1 MNQKW
6 DGSERRR
13 LLRTEAE
20 AMVVS
25 MSPSE
30 KTAQPTDMLMH
41 ELLVHKIELE
51 MQNEQLRNAHLKL
64 EEARD
69 RYIDL
74 YEFAPVAYI
83 TVNQDGLISQT
94 NLTGCALLGIER
106 AQLIRRRFS
115 QFVDNQDRDRWYR
128 LFLTMMKQPKGQ
140 KQEIDLRMNHADGT
154 LFYARADCLLR
165 ESDNALPLLRIAL
178 TDISQQKAANEQIE
192 QLAFFDPLTHL
203 PNRQLFKDR
212 LHKALA
218 SSTRNKQY
226 GALLFIDLDN
236 FKMLNDSLGHNK
248 GDMLLQQV
256 ARRLLS
262 NVREND
268 TAARLGG
275 DEFVVML
282 EDLGTCPEDAA
293 IHVKAAGLKILAA
306 LNEPY
311 LLEGYDYRCSS
322 SMGATLFV
330 DHLVEED
337 ELLRHVD
344 IAMYQ
349 AKVNGRNSL
358 CFFDEKMQAVVT
370 ERAALEADLRVA
382 LAQNQLQ
389 LYFQQQTSLDG
400 QVFGAEALLRWQH
413 PERGLI
419 LPMEFIPLAEET
431 GLIVPIGLW
440 VLETACVLLK
450 AWENNAQMHPFKLAV
465 NVSANQFRQA
475 EFVEKVEAVLVK
487 TAIRP
492 NRLTLELTENVMLK
506 DIGDSVTK
514 MLALKKLGVSLSVDD
529 FGTGYSSLSYLTQ
542 LPLDQLKIDKSFVR
556 NIGVTHSD
564 ALIVQTIIGM
574 ANNLGIEVIAEGV
587 ETTEQRNFLEQ
598 QGCRLGQGYLFGMPV
613 PLEKFEAHLSKA
625 D

>member
-6 DGSERRR
+6 DGCERRQS
-13 LLRTEAE
+13 LRAKAE
-20 AMVVS
+20 AMVLSV
-25 MSPSE
+25 SPSE
-30 KTAQPTDMLMH
+30 LSAQPSDVLLH
-41 ELLVHKIELE
+41 ELLVHKVELE
-51 MQNEQLRNAHLKL
+51 MQNEELRNAHLKL

-74 YEFAPVAYI
+74 YEFAPIAYI
-83 TVNQDGLISQT
+83 TVNRDGLISQT
-94 NLTGCALLGIER
+94 NLTGCGLLGMDR
-106 AQLIRRRFS
+106 AQLIKRRFS

-128 LFLTMMKQPKGQ
+128 FFLNMMKQAKGD
-140 KQEIDLRMNHADGT
+140 KQEIGLCMNHADGT
-154 LFYARADCLLR
+154 VFYALVDCLLR
-165 ESDNALPLLRIAL
+165 EAEDAQPLLRIAL
-178 TDISQQKAANEQIE
+178 IDISQQKAANEQIE
-192 QLAFFDPLTHL
+192 QLAFFDTLTHL

-218 SSTRNKQY
+218 SSARNKQY

-248 GDMLLQQV
+248 GDMLLQHV
-256 ARRLLS
+256 ARRLVS

-282 EDLGTCPEDAA
+282 EDLGVCPEDAA
-293 IHVKAAGLKILAA
+293 IHVKAAGLKLLAA

-330 DHLVEED
+330 DHLVVED

-349 AKVNGRNSL
+349 AKLNGRNSL

-431 GLIVPIGLW
+431 GLIRPIGLW
-440 VLETACVLLK
+440 VLETACAQLK
-450 AWENNAQMHPFKLAV
+450 AWENNAQTQQLKLAI
-465 NVSANQFRQA
+465 NVSANQFH
-475 EFVEKVEAVLVK
+475 EVDFVEKVKAVLAK
-487 TAIRP
+487 TGIRS
-492 NRLTLELTENVMLK
+492 NLLTVELTENVMLK
-506 DIGDSVTK
+506 DIGDTVAK

-556 NIGVTHSD
+556 NIGVTQSD

-574 ANNLGIEVIAEGV
+574 ANNLGMEVIAEGV
-587 ETTEQRNFLEQ
+587 ETSAQRLFLEQ

-613 PLEKFEAHLSKA
+613 PLENFQALLA
-625 D
+625 R

>member
-6 DGSERRR
+6 DGCERRQS
-13 LLRTEAE
+13 LRAEAE
-20 AMVVS
+20 AMVLSV
-25 MSPSE
+25 SPSE
-30 KTAQPTDMLMH
+30 KTAQPSDVLLH
-41 ELLVHKIELE
+41 ELLVHKVELE
-51 MQNEQLRNAHLKL
+51 MQNEELRSAHLKL

-74 YEFAPVAYI
+74 YEFAPITYI
-83 TVNQDGLISQT
+83 TVNGEGLISQI
-94 NLTGCALLGIER
+94 NLTGCRLLGMDR
-106 AQLIRRRFS
+106 AQLIKRRFS
-115 QFVDNQDRDRWYR
+115 QFIDNQDRDRWYR
-128 LFLTMMKQPKGQ
+128 FFLNRMKQAKGD
-140 KQEIDLRMNHADGT
+140 KQEIALCMNHADGT
-154 LFYARADCLLR
+154 LFYVLVDCLLR
-165 ESDNALPLLRIAL
+165 ESDDAQPLLRIAL
-178 TDISQQKAANEQIE
+178 TDISQLKAANEQIE

-236 FKMLNDSLGHNK
+236 FKMLNDSLGHNQ

-256 ARRLLS
+256 ARRLVS

-268 TAARLGG
+268 TTARLGG

-293 IHVKAAGLKILAA
+293 IHAKAAGLKILAA

-330 DHLVEED
+330 DHLVAED

-358 CFFDEKMQAVVT
+358 CFFDEKMQAVVN

-382 LAQNQLQ
+382 LTQHQFQ

-400 QVFGAEALLRWQH
+400 QVYGAEALLRWQH

-419 LPMEFIPLAEET
+419 MPMEFIPLAEET
-431 GLIVPIGLW
+431 GLILPIGLW
-440 VLETACVLLK
+440 VLETACSQLK
-450 AWENNAQMHPFKLAV
+450 VWENNPQTQQLKLAI
-465 NVSANQFRQA
+465 NVSANQFR
-475 EFVEKVEAVLVK
+475 EVDFVKNIKAVLAK
-487 TAIRP
+487 TGIRS
-492 NRLTLELTENVMLK
+492 NLLTVELTESVMLK
-506 DIGDSVTK
+506 DIGDTVAK
-514 MLALKKLGVSLSVDD
+514 MLALKELGLSLSVDD

-542 LPLDQLKIDKSFVR
+542 LPLDQLKIDKSFVH
-556 NIGVTHSD
+556 NIGVTRSD

-574 ANNLGIEVIAEGV
+574 ANNLGMEVIAEGV
-587 ETTEQRNFLEQ
+587 ETNEQRLFLEQ

-613 PLEKFEAHLSKA
+613 PLENFEALLTQ
-625 D
+625 

>member
-6 DGSERRR
+6 DGCERRQS
-13 LLRTEAE
+13 LRAEAE
-20 AMVVS
+20 AMVLSV
-25 MSPSE
+25 SPSE
-30 KTAQPTDMLMH
+30 KTAQPSDVLLH
-41 ELLVHKIELE
+41 ELLVHKVELE
-51 MQNEQLRNAHLKL
+51 MQNEELRSAHLKL

-69 RYIDL
+69 CYIDL
-74 YEFAPVAYI
+74 YEFAPITYM
-83 TVNQDGLISQT
+83 TVNGEGLISQI
-94 NLTGCALLGIER
+94 NLTGCALLGMDR
-106 AQLIRRRFS
+106 AQLIKRRFS

-128 LFLTMMKQPKGQ
+128 YFLNRMKQAKGD
-140 KQEIDLRMNHADGT
+140 KQEIALCMNHADGT
-154 LFYARADCLLR
+154 LFYALVDCLLR
-165 ESDNALPLLRIAL
+165 ESDDAQPLLRIAL
-178 TDISQQKAANEQIE
+178 TDISQLKAANEQIE
-192 QLAFFDPLTHL
+192 QLAFFDPLTQL

-236 FKMLNDSLGHNK
+236 FKMLNDSLGHNQ
-248 GDMLLQQV
+248 GDRLLQHV

-293 IHVKAAGLKILAA
+293 IHAKAAGLKILAA

-382 LAQNQLQ
+382 LAQHQLH
-389 LYFQQQTSLDG
+389 LYFQQQNSLDG
-400 QVFGAEALLRWQH
+400 KVLGAEVLLRWQH

-431 GLIVPIGLW
+431 GLILPIGLW
-440 VLETACVLLK
+440 VLETACTQLK
-450 AWENNAQMHPFKLAV
+450 AWENNPQTQQLKLAI
-465 NVSANQFRQA
+465 NVSANQFREV
-475 EFVEKVEAVLVK
+475 EFVEKVKAVLAK
-487 TAIRP
+487 TGIRS
-492 NRLTLELTENVMLK
+492 NLLTVELTESVMLK
-506 DIGDSVTK
+506 DIGDTIDK
-514 MLALKKLGVSLSVDD
+514 MLALKELGLSLSVDD

-556 NIGVTHSD
+556 NIGVTRSD

-574 ANNLGIEVIAEGV
+574 ANNLGMEVIAEGV
-587 ETTEQRNFLEQ
+587 ETNEQRLFLEQ

-613 PLEKFEAHLSKA
+613 PLENFEALLTQ
-625 D
+625 